1 MSMISLNLSPAR
13 PNSCLDRSMMA
24 EMTFSWDGFMFAS
37 CTAAR
42 ISASSS
48 FWDLALAMVARRGW
62 LGALAALEVLQAAVV
77 AVAVAVKADMVP
89 VRSAGSKG
97 FGNRHTSPF
106 WFNQSILTG

>member
-48 FWDLALAMVARRGW
+48 FWDLALAMVARRGV
-62 LGALAALEVLQAAVV
+62 GALAALEVLQAAV
-77 AVAVAVKADMVP
+77 VAVAVKADMVP

>member
-1 MSMISLNLSPAR
+1 M
-13 PNSCLDRSMMA
+13 
-24 EMTFSWDGFMFAS
+24 
-37 CTAAR
+37 
-42 ISASSS
+42 
-48 FWDLALAMVARRGW
+48 
-62 LGALAALEVLQAAVV
+62 GALAALEVLQAAVV

>member
-24 EMTFSWDGFMFAS
+24 EMTFSWDGFMLAS
-37 CTAAR
+37 CTAER

-48 FWDLALAMVARRGW
+48 FWDLALAMVARRG
-62 LGALAALEVLQAAVV
+62 LEVLAALGVLQAAVV